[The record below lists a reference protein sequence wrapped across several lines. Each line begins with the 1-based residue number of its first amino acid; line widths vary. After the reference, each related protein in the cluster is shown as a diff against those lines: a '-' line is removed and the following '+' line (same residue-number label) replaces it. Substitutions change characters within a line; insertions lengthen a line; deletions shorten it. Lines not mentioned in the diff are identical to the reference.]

1 MQWFWPLSWFNNAF
15 LSSCSRK
22 DTHASPKFSLK
33 DESISMNCILWK
45 NPDRWFESL
54 FTIHIKSIHSLPC
67 ALLSQ
72 VTSTCHHRAHAR
84 SWWRISSRPC
94 CAAAC
99 GAQFS
104 TAAAAQGD
112 LEGGNRQVLTQLTQ
126 PLKLTLQAPHES
138 ISHRKGK
145 VPGDCRGIWIRC

>member
-1 MQWFWPLSWFNNAF
+1 MQWFWPLSWFNHAF

-22 DTHASPKFSLK
+22 DTHAWPKFSFLM
-33 DESISMNCILWK
+33 SLSLWIAYYEK
-45 NPDRWFESL
+45 IQIDDSNPYSL
-54 FTIHIKSIHSLPC
+54 STSSQFTRYHVIFL
-67 ALLSQ
+67 AR
-72 VTSTCHHRAHAR
+72 TSTCHHRAHAR

-104 TAAAAQGD
+104 TAASAQGD
-112 LEGGNRQVLTQLTQ
+112 LKGEMTARCWPNWPNPWNWPSSGPRVHI
-126 PLKLTLQAPHES
+126 PP
-138 ISHRKGK
+138 KGK